1 MNSNNTSYTE
11 EYNEAVE
18 PRLEVTGARV
28 HNLKNIDV
36 SIPHGALT
44 VVTGLSGSGKSSL
57 AFDTIYAE
65 GQRRYIETF
74 SSYARNMLG
83 SLERPDVDRITGLS
97 PVIAI
102 EQKTVN
108 RNPRSTIGTTT
119 EIYDFLRLLYARVG
133 EARSYLSGEPM
144 VKYTEE
150 KIVSLI
156 LERYE
161 GKKIYVLAPLVH
173 NRKGHYKE
181 LFEQLTK
188 KGFLNVRV
196 DGELTEITPGMKLD
210 RYKNH
215 SVELVVDKLKV
226 SRKDEERLRNSV
238 ANAMRQGGKQM
249 IVYDLDEAAPAHYS
263 QSLMDPTTGLSY
275 REPAPHNFSFNSP
288 LGACPCCKG
297 LGTVN
302 IVDIEKIIP
311 DSSKSIAEGGIVPLG
326 KQKNSMIFW
335 QIAAIC
341 EKYGATLKTPLR
353 NLPEEALSD
362 ILNGTDE
369 RLHIKSENNSISNY
383 FLSYEGLIKYIELQ
397 QTDDATSEAQ
407 RWSEKFY
414 SHQVCPECHGDRL
427 NREALHFFIDGKNI
441 AELSRLD
448 ISDLWE
454 WSKTVEARLSSRQRA
469 IGAEI
474 LKEIRSRLAFLVDVG
489 LGYLA
494 LNRNSATLSG
504 GESQRIRLAT
514 QLGSELVNVLY
525 ILDEPSIGLHQSDNR
540 KLIDSLQRLRDAQNS
555 VIVVEHDKD
564 MMLEADY
571 IVDIGPKAGRKGG
584 EVVFE
589 GTPDEML
596 RTQTLTARYL
606 NGSLRIEVPSVR
618 RKGNGQTLELLG
630 CTGHNLQNVDFR
642 LPLGTLTCVCGVSG
656 SGKSSLVNG
665 TLHPILSKKFYRS
678 LEEPLPYSEIRSEE
692 HIDKIVTVDQSPLG
706 RSPRSNPA
714 TYTGVFADIRSLF
727 VGLPEAK
734 IRAYKPG
741 RFSFNVAGGR
751 CETCKGNGYRTI
763 EMNFLPD
770 VLVPCEDCHGK
781 RYNRETLEVRFKGK
795 SIADVLDMT
804 INQAVEFF
812 ENQPRILKKLKVL
825 QEIGLGYIRLG
836 QPSSTLSGG
845 ENQRVK
851 LATELAKRDTGKTL
865 FVLDEPT
872 TGLHFEDIKVLLGVL
887 NRLVDKGNTVLVIE
901 HNLDVVKSADYVI
914 DMGPAGGRNGG
925 RIIAQ
930 GTPEE
935 VAATSSPTA
944 PFLADE
950 LK

>member
-1 MNSNNTSYTE
+1 M
-11 EYNEAVE
+11 
-18 PRLEVTGARV
+18 
-28 HNLKNIDV
+28 
-36 SIPHGALT
+36 
-44 VVTGLSGSGKSSL
+44 
-57 AFDTIYAE
+57 
-65 GQRRYIETF
+65 
-74 SSYARNMLG
+74 
-83 SLERPDVDRITGLS
+83 
-97 PVIAI
+97 
-102 EQKTVN
+102 
-108 RNPRSTIGTTT
+108 
-119 EIYDFLRLLYARVG
+119 
-133 EARSYLSGEPM
+133 
-144 VKYTEE
+144 
-150 KIVSLI
+150 
-156 LERYE
+156 
-161 GKKIYVLAPLVH
+161 
-173 NRKGHYKE
+173 
-181 LFEQLTK
+181 
-188 KGFLNVRV
+188 
-196 DGELTEITPGMKLD
+196 
-210 RYKNH
+210 
-215 SVELVVDKLKV
+215 
-226 SRKDEERLRNSV
+226 
-238 ANAMRQGGKQM
+238 
-249 IVYDLDEAAPAHYS
+249 
-263 QSLMDPTTGLSY
+263 
-275 REPAPHNFSFNSP
+275 
-288 LGACPCCKG
+288 
-297 LGTVN
+297 
-302 IVDIEKIIP
+302 
-311 DSSKSIAEGGIVPLG
+311 
-326 KQKNSMIFW
+326 
-335 QIAAIC
+335 
-341 EKYGATLKTPLR
+341 
-353 NLPEEALSD
+353 
-362 ILNGTDE
+362 
-369 RLHIKSENNSISNY
+369 
-383 FLSYEGLIKYIELQ
+383 
-397 QTDDATSEAQ
+397 
-407 RWSEKFY
+407 
-414 SHQVCPECHGDRL
+414 
-427 NREALHFFIDGKNI
+427 
-441 AELSRLD
+441 
-448 ISDLWE
+448 
-454 WSKTVEARLSSRQRA
+454 
-469 IGAEI
+469 
-474 LKEIRSRLAFLVDVG
+474 
-489 LGYLA
+489 
-494 LNRNSATLSG
+494 
-504 GESQRIRLAT
+504 
-514 QLGSELVNVLY
+514 LY

-540 KLIDSLQRLRDAQNS
+540 KLIDSLKRLRDAQNS

-571 IVDIGPKAGRKGG
+571 IVDIGPRAGRKGG

-618 RKGNGQTLELLG
+618 RKGSGQTLELLG

-665 TLHPILSKKFYRS
+665 TLQPILSKKFYRS
-678 LEEPLPYSEIRSEE
+678 LEEPLPYSNIRGME

-714 TYTGVFADIRSLF
+714 TYTGVFSDIRSLF

-741 RFSFNVAGGR
+741 RFSFNVSGGR

-872 TGLHFEDIKVLLGVL
+872 TGLHFEDIKVLLAVL

-901 HNLDVVKSADYVI
+901 HNLDVVKSADYVV

-935 VAATSSPTA
+935 VAATDSPTA